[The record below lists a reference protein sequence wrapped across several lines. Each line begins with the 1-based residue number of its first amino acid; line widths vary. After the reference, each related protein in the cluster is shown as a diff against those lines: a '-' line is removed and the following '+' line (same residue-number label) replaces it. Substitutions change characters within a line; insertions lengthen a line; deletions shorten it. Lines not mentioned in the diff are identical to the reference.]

1 MKIRKANIKDIPA
14 IANIY
19 DEICDAQDEGKL
31 AVSWV
36 RGVYPTE
43 DTAMV
48 ALKRNELFVIEE
60 DGKIIGTGIIN
71 KKQMDAYNSVD
82 WKFPAKDQEV
92 MVLHTLAISPKVG
105 RKGYGSA
112 FVRYYEEYA
121 RENGCYYL
129 RMDTNAINKTA
140 RALYKKLGYEE
151 IGTVPCDFNGIA
163 GFHMVLLEKYIGS

>member
-1 MKIRKANIKDIPA
+1 MIIRKANIKDISA

-31 AVSWV
+31 AVSWIK
-36 RGVYPTE
+36 GIYPTE
-43 DTAMV
+43 DTAMA
-48 ALKRNELFVIEE
+48 ALKRDDIFIIEE
-60 DGKIIGTGIIN
+60 DGTIVGTGIIN
-71 KKQMDAYNSVD
+71 QKQMDAYYGAD

-112 FVRYYEEYA
+112 FVKYYEEYA
-121 RENGCYYL
+121 RENGCCYL
-129 RMDTNAINKTA
+129 RMDTNEVNKTA
-140 RALYKKLGYEE
+140 RALYNKLGYKE
-151 IGTVPCDFNGIA
+151 IGMVPCDFNGIK

>member
-1 MKIRKANIKDIPA
+1 MIIRKANIKDISE

-31 AVSWV
+31 AVSWIK
-36 RGVYPTE
+36 GIYPTE
-43 DTAMV
+43 DTAMA
-48 ALKRNELFVIEE
+48 ALKRDDLFILEE
-60 DGKIIGTGIIN
+60 DGTIVGTGIIN
-71 KKQMDAYNSVD
+71 QKQMDAYYGAE

-112 FVRYYEEYA
+112 FVKYYEEYA
-121 RENGCYYL
+121 RENGCCYL
-129 RMDTNAINKTA
+129 RMDTNEVNKTA
-140 RALYKKLGYEE
+140 RALYNKLGYEE
-151 IGTVPCDFNGIA
+151 IGMVPCNFNGIK

>member
-1 MKIRKANIKDIPA
+1 MIIRKASIKDICA

-31 AVSWV
+31 AVSWIK
-36 RGVYPTE
+36 GIYPTE
-43 DTAMV
+43 DTAMA
-48 ALKRNELFVIEE
+48 ALKRDDIFIIEE
-60 DGKIIGTGIIN
+60 DGTIVGTGIIN
-71 KKQMDAYNSVD
+71 QKQMDAYYGAD

-92 MVLHTLAISPKVG
+92 MVLHTLAISPIVA

-151 IGTVPCDFNGIA
+151 IGMVPCDFNGIA

>member
-1 MKIRKANIKDIPA
+1 MIIRKAILKDISV

-36 RGVYPTE
+36 KGVYPTE
-43 DTAMV
+43 DTAMA
-48 ALKRNELFVIEE
+48 ALKRDDLFIIEE
-60 DGKIIGTGIIN
+60 DGKIVGTGIIN
-71 KKQMDAYNSVD
+71 QKQMDSYDGAD

-140 RALYKKLGYEE
+140 RALYKKLGYKE
-151 IGTVPCDFNGIA
+151 IGMVPCDFNGIK

>member
-151 IGTVPCDFNGIA
+151 IGMVPCDFNGIA